1 MGTVSATNTLPP
13 GMTFGAG
20 QHQSP
25 ASVRVRACIQGLID
39 LWDRGEPVEIQTE
52 FAPAGL
58 VIWSL
63 ANHSVELSRS
73 ILALSSQDRLVVSV
87 PLIRLLIE
95 NLVTSEWLYLMP
107 NAGRALIHE
116 GLRTKVA
123 GMREATERGTDGF
136 TQESLDSWMTE
147 LASFGTDASVE
158 GRSFQARCHA
168 VVGGDE
174 LYTTWRV
181 ASALSH
187 AGLAMSDFY
196 LISSEASDE
205 YPLGVGVA
213 RSRKLPGHEY
223 WLGVAAAA
231 LLRAIK
237 AYDLV
242 SLPHGLA
249 GPLDLSAR
257 QLGVNLEVRLAD
269 DDSADA
275 SDE

>member
-1 MGTVSATNTLPP
+1 M
-13 GMTFGAG
+13 
-20 QHQSP
+20 
-25 ASVRVRACIQGLID
+25 D
-39 LWDRGEPVEIQTE
+39 IQTE

-73 ILALSSQDRLVVSV
+73 ILDLSSRDRLVVSV

-107 NAGRALIHE
+107 DAGRALIHE
-116 GLRTKVA
+116 GLRTRVA

-147 LASFGTDASVE
+147 LASVAADASFE

-168 VVGGDE
+168 LVGGDA

-196 LISSEASDE
+196 VVPSEASDE
-205 YPLGVGVA
+205 NPLGVGVA
-213 RSRKLPGHEY
+213 RGRKLPGHEH

-231 LLRAIK
+231 LLRTIK

-242 SLPHGLA
+242 SLPHGFA
-249 GPLDLSAR
+249 GSLDACAR
-257 QLGVNLEVRLAD
+257 ELGVNLDVRLAD
-269 DDSADA
+269 GDSSGA
-275 SDE
+275 SAE